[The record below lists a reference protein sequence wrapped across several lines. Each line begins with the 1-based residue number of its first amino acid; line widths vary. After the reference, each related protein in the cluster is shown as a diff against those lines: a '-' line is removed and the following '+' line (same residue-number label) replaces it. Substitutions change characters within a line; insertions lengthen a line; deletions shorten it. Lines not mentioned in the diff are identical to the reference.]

1 MELIFGGGLV
11 FRISLFIV
19 VLSICSSIY
28 ADAEVTN
35 CKSDEDIY
43 FSCALANGK
52 IVSVCAKNNIEP
64 TRGYVQYRYGMPEA
78 IELEYPGKKV
88 APKGIFYVVN
98 ADEGSAHLSSLKFKI
113 GRYLY
118 RVNQAFSSFLTVT
131 DKDKL
136 VLNQSCEAG
145 DYAGISDGA
154 WKGIPEV
161 KKTAED
167 IR

>member
-1 MELIFGGGLV
+1 MCRV
-11 FRISLFIV
+11 SLF
-19 VLSICSSIY
+19 VLALFFCGSIY
-28 ADAEVTN
+28 ADTEVTN
-35 CKSDEDIY
+35 CKGNEDIY
-43 FSCALANGK
+43 FSCPLANGK
-52 IVSVCAKNNIEP
+52 TVSICAKNNTDP
-64 TRGYVQYRYGMPEA
+64 TKGYVQYRYGRPDA
-78 IELEYPGKKV
+78 IELEYPSGKI

-98 ADEGSAHLSSLKFKI
+98 ADEGSAHLSSLKFKV

-131 DKDKL
+131 NKDRL

-161 KKTAED
+161 EKTAED
-167 IR
+167 VR